1 MNILSLL
8 KSRFAPALQA
18 LVAEPRPLLDMIR
31 VAQDS
36 KFGDYQGNFAMSLG
50 KQLSKPP
57 RDVAAE
63 AVAATQLDDLCLAP
77 EIAGPGFINL
87 KLRDDWLAA
96 QLQAAAVDSRLGIAP
111 TTEPRTFVV
120 DYSSPNVAKPMHVG
134 HIRSTVIGDSLYRT
148 LQFLGHRVIS
158 DNHLGDWGTQFGMII
173 YGYKHFADAAAFAS
187 RPVPELSRLYRL
199 VSKLVEYRE
208 NLAEI
213 PKLEEMYRV
222 KAAEAT
228 ALKARPES
236 GDKAADKK
244 LRQEREKAASAQLG
258 VGTQLW
264 ATKEKIKFV
273 ESDPVLSQL
282 ALAHPTIDTDVLT
295 ETAKLHAGDAE
306 NLKLWH
312 EFLPHCR
319 DEIQRVYRRLNVRFD
334 HELGES
340 FFHDRLA
347 GVVEDFQSRGLA
359 KDSQGAMCV
368 FLPGF
373 EAPMIIRKKDGAFL
387 YSTTDLA
394 TIQFRREQ
402 WQPDAIL
409 YVVDHRQSDHFE
421 KLFAAA
427 KLWGSDN
434 LQLEHVKFGTVLG
447 EDGRPYKTRSGDTV
461 GLEGLLDEAV
471 SRALEVVTTIDAGN
485 PAGPQFSAEQRQTI
499 AETVGIGALK
509 YADLSQN
516 RESDYTFSYDKMLQ
530 MNGNTATYMQYSYAR
545 ARSIFRKAETTPAD
559 VLATGGKIQLTHPAE
574 RALGI
579 QLLRFAEALANVE
592 TEFRPHY
599 LTTYLFDLA
608 KVYSTFFEN
617 CPVLKA
623 ETAELKHS
631 RLLLCD
637 LTARTIAKGLELLG
651 IGVVEQM

>member
-1 MNILSLL
+1 MNILSQIR
-8 KSRFAPALQA
+8 SRFAPALQP
-18 LVAEPRPLLDMIR
+18 LVADPQPLLDMVR

-36 KFGDYQGNFAMSLG
+36 KFGDYQANFAMSLG

-57 RDVAAE
+57 RDVAAQ
-63 AVAATQLDDLCLAP
+63 VAAATPLDDLCHPP

-87 KLRDDWLAA
+87 KLRDEWLAA
-96 QLQAAAVDSRLGIAP
+96 QLQAAASDPRLGIP
-111 TTEPRTFVV
+111 QVEQPRTFVL

-134 HIRSTVIGDSLYRT
+134 HIRSTVIGDALYKT
-148 LQFLGHRVIS
+148 LGFLGHKTIS

-173 YGYKHFADAAAFAS
+173 YGYKHFRDDAAFAA
-187 RPVPELSRLYRL
+187 RPVPELTRLYRL

-208 NLAEI
+208 SLHALPAVEQRLANKQAEI
-213 PKLEEMYRV
+213 
-222 KAAEAT
+222 T
-228 ALKARPES
+228 AHQAQPPS
-236 GDKAADKK
+236 TDKAAAKK
-244 LRQEREKAASAQLG
+244 AGQQL
-258 VGTQLW
+258 TQLQNQLKTLQEEQ
-264 ATKEKIKFV
+264 ASLHKKIAGI
-273 ESDPVLSQL
+273 ESDPSLAAIAQQHPDIDQRVL
-282 ALAHPTIDTDVLT
+282 A
-295 ETAKLHAGDAE
+295 ETAKLHSGDQE

-347 GVVEDFQSRGLA
+347 PVVEDFQKRGLA
-359 KDSQGAMCV
+359 KDSQGALCV

-394 TIQFRREQ
+394 TIQYRREH
-402 WQPDAIL
+402 WNPDAVL
-409 YVVDHRQSDHFE
+409 YVVDHRQGEHFD

-427 KLWGSDN
+427 KLWGYEN

-447 EDGRPYKTRSGDTV
+447 DDGKPYKTRSGDTV

-471 SRALEVVTTIDAGN
+471 SRALEVVTNIDAAN
-485 PAGPQFSAEQRQTI
+485 PAGPQFSADQRQAV

-516 RESDYTFSYDKMLQ
+516 RESDYTFSYDKMLL

-545 ARSIFRKAETTPAD
+545 VRSIFRRAETTPAA
-559 VLATGGKIQLTHPAE
+559 VLASGATVSLTQPAE

-579 QLLRFAEALANVE
+579 QLLRFAEALAMVE

-608 KVYSTFFEN
+608 KAYSTFFEN

-623 ETAELKHS
+623 ETAELKNS